1 MYRNAWAAVENPYA
15 NTAAG
20 QQAFDWFRFDENG
33 IMMTGWFHDASD
45 GFWYYLNP
53 VSDNTRGR
61 MLTGWAL
68 IDGKYY
74 YFNPASDGH
83 RGRMYA
89 NETTPDGYQVNADGV
104 WIQ

>member
-1 MYRNAWAAVENPYA
+1 
-15 NTAAG
+15 
-20 QQAFDWFRFDENG
+20 
-33 IMMTGWFHDASD
+33 
-45 GFWYYLNP
+45 
-53 VSDNTRGR
+53 